1 MNSNIRFPG
10 ETDDYRTARNELLEA
25 EAELRRQVE
34 SVAAKRRQM
43 PVGGV
48 IPEDYVFESA
58 NGKVRLSELFAPG
71 KDDSLVLYS
80 YMYGPAMETPC
91 TSCTSMLDALDGEA
105 PHISDKTNLAVVARS
120 PIARIADFAKN
131 RGWRNLHLLSSAN
144 STYHRDYGGET
155 PEGDQMPMLNVFT
168 KRNGRIHHFWGSELL
183 YAPSEKGQD
192 GRHIDMI
199 WPLWNVF
206 DTTPEGRGKDWYPK
220 LGYLRG

>member
-1 MNSNIRFPG
+1 MKSNIRFPG
-10 ETDDYRTARNELLEA
+10 ETEEYRNARNELLEH

-34 SVAAKRRQM
+34 SVAAKRRQL

-58 NGKVRLSELFAPG
+58 NGNVRLSELFKPG
-71 KDDSLVLYS
+71 KDDSLILYS

-105 PHISDKTNLAVVARS
+105 PHVSDKTNLAVVARS
-120 PIARIADFAKN
+120 PIARVLDFAKN

-144 STYHRDYGGET
+144 NTYHRDYGGET

-168 KRNGRIHHFWGSELL
+168 KRDGRVHHFWGSELL
-183 YAPSEKGQD
+183 YAPAEKGQD

-199 WPLWNVF
+199 WPLWNLF
-206 DTTPEGRGKDWYPK
+206 DTTPEGRGTDWYPK
-220 LGYLRG
+220 LGY

>member
-1 MNSNIRFPG
+1 MKSNIRFPG
-10 ETDDYRTARNELLEA
+10 ETDEYRNARNELLEQ

-34 SVAAKRRQM
+34 SVAAKRRQL

-58 NGKVRLSELFAPG
+58 DGKVRLSELFEPG
-71 KDDSLVLYS
+71 KDGSLILYS

-120 PIARIADFAKN
+120 PIARVADFAKN

-144 STYHRDYGGET
+144 NTYHRDYGGET

-168 KRNGRIHHFWGSELL
+168 KRDGRIHHFWGSELL
-183 YAPSEKGQD
+183 YAPAEKGQD

-206 DTTPEGRGKDWYPK
+206 DTTPEGRGTDWYPK
-220 LGYLRG
+220 LGY